1 MLKTTQHLRQRL
13 KPADAQDHVAQL
25 RLSARTTSMTSSA
38 EPNCGNLK
46 DLGIGSIG
54 HRRKLLD
61 ANALLRAEPTINHRM
76 AELGS

>member
-1 MLKTTQHLRQRL
+1 
-13 KPADAQDHVAQL
+13 
-25 RLSARTTSMTSSA
+25 MTSSA